1 MGKPETNKS
10 MGDYK
15 KTLETFYSEKQRE
28 RISVGDKGEVGGGTS
43 LEEDR
48 AIRVE
53 GRKSR

>member
-1 MGKPETNKS
+1 

-28 RISVGDKGEVGGGTS
+28 KISVGDKGEVGGGTS

-48 AIRVE
+48 AMRAE
-53 GRKSR
+53 GRKSG